1 LLKRSTRPVRERESN
16 SRRLR
21 RNMRRMLLRRKEM
34 RLLKLRRNKR
44 RPRMPPLKLPKILQP
59 LR

>member
-1 LLKRSTRPVRERESN
+1 VRERESN